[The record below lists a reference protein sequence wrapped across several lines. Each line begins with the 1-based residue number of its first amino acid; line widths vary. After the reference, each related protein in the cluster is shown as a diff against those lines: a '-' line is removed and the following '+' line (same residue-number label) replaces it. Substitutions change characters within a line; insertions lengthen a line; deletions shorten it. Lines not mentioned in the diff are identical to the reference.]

1 MERKALLG
9 QISFGSQVAEDE
21 RRELARYFV
30 ETDQWKRIFGG
41 EVDIVRGEKGSG
53 KSAIY
58 SLLTERDAE
67 LFDNR
72 VLISSGENPRGDTVF
87 RNITPDPP
95 NSEVEFI
102 VLWKLYVLCIV
113 AKVMRNYDL
122 RDNSARLVYS
132 ALEED
137 GLIDPDTTLAALL
150 NRVQR
155 TVKRLMRQVKFDGTA
170 TVDVN
175 TGTPVV
181 SGKISIGEPT
191 DDARKKGARSLDE
204 LFSLLDSSLK
214 EADFRAWV
222 LLDRLDVAFIDNH
235 TLEENALRALMRVYS
250 DIRNYDSI
258 SLKIFIRED
267 IWKRITYAGFREAS
281 HITRFVVLGWDRL
294 SLLNLLMR
302 RALSN
307 DLIVG
312 EFGINTEEVLKDA
325 SAQEALF
332 GRLFP
337 AQVEQGERKS
347 STFDWMINRCADG
360 TKKTAPR
367 ELVHLLNCLREQE
380 ARRLERGGT
389 LPPDDQL
396 FYRSVFKQ
404 ALPTVSE
411 TRLYQYLYAEY
422 PAYRRYIE
430 MLDRQKTEQTP
441 ASLAGLWGSN
451 VGGAIK
457 TARELVALGF
467 FEERGTR
474 EEPTFW
480 VPFLYRDAL
489 RMVQGK
495 AGETGK
501 AEGEEEEE

>member
-1 MERKALLG
+1 
-9 QISFGSQVAEDE
+9 
-21 RRELARYFV
+21 
-30 ETDQWKRIFGG
+30 
-41 EVDIVRGEKGSG
+41 
-53 KSAIY
+53 
-58 SLLTERDAE
+58 
-67 LFDNR
+67 
-72 VLISSGENPRGDTVF
+72 
-87 RNITPDPP
+87 
-95 NSEVEFI
+95 
-102 VLWKLYVLCIV
+102 
-113 AKVMRNYDL
+113 MRNYDL

-191 DDARKKGARSLDE
+191 DDARKKGTRSLDE

-396 FYRSVFKQ
+396 FDRSVFKQ

-451 VGGAIK
+451 VGDAIK

>member
-1 MERKALLG
+1 
-9 QISFGSQVAEDE
+9 
-21 RRELARYFV
+21 
-30 ETDQWKRIFGG
+30 
-41 EVDIVRGEKGSG
+41 
-53 KSAIY
+53 
-58 SLLTERDAE
+58 
-67 LFDNR
+67 
-72 VLISSGENPRGDTVF
+72 
-87 RNITPDPP
+87 
-95 NSEVEFI
+95 
-102 VLWKLYVLCIV
+102 V
-113 AKVMRNYDL
+113 AKVTRNYDL

-155 TVKRLMRQVKFDGTA
+155 TVKRLMHQVKFDGTA
-170 TVDVN
+170 TIDVN

-204 LFSLLDSSLK
+204 LCSLLDNSLK
-214 EADFRAWV
+214 EAEFRAWV

-235 TLEENALRALMRVYS
+235 SLEENALRALMRVYS

-281 HITRFVVLGWDRL
+281 DITRFVVLGWDRL

-307 DLIVG
+307 DLIVD

-325 SAQEALF
+325 SAQEELF
-332 GRLFP
+332 ARLFP

-389 LPPDDQL
+389 PPPDDQL
-396 FYRSVFKQ
+396 FDRSVFKQ

-451 VGGAIK
+451 AGDAIK